1 MLNDIIV
8 ASGNAGKIKEIVALL
23 ADMPV
28 RVTSLK
34 DYWNPVPSIPENGD
48 TFLDNARIKAQWVFD
63 ETGRPSLADDSGLVV
78 DALNGEPGVHSARY
92 AGEPSSDS
100 RNTQKLLAALAAI
113 PRAQRSARFVCTMVL
128 IVSADEVLVAE
139 GTCEGRIGFES
150 AGNNGFGYDPV
161 FIPDGYTQTFA
172 QLDES
177 IKNTLSHR
185 AKALASLRNALK
197 KGGAE

>member
-8 ASGNAGKIKEIVALL
+8 ASGNAGKIKEIAALL

-63 ETGRPSLADDSGLVV
+63 TTGRPSLADDSGLVV

-113 PRAQRSARFVCTMVL
+113 PREQRSARFVCTMVL

-139 GTCEGRIGFES
+139 GTCGGHIGFEP
-150 AGNNGFGYDPV
+150 AGDNGFGYDPV
-161 FIPDGYTQTFA
+161 FIPDGYMQTFA

-177 IKNTLSHR
+177 IKNTISHR
-185 AKALASLRNALK
+185 AKALVSLKEAIL
-197 KGGAE
+197 AV

>member
-8 ASGNAGKIKEIVALL
+8 ASGNAGKIKEIAALL

-34 DYWNPVPSIPENGD
+34 DYWSPVPSIPENGD

-78 DALNGEPGVHSARY
+78 DALNGEPGVYSARY
-92 AGEPSSDS
+92 AGEPLSDS

-113 PRAQRSARFVCTMVL
+113 PHEQRTARFVCTMVL

-139 GTCEGRIGFES
+139 GTCEGHIGFEL
-150 AGNNGFGYDPV
+150 AGDNGFGYDPV

-177 IKNTLSHR
+177 IKNTISHR
-185 AKALASLRNALK
+185 AKALVSLKEAIL
-197 KGGAE
+197 AV

>member
-8 ASGNAGKIKEIVALL
+8 ASGNAGKIKEIAALL

-63 ETGRPSLADDSGLVV
+63 TTGRPSLADDSGLVV

-100 RNTQKLLAALAAI
+100 CNTQKLLAALAAI
-113 PRAQRSARFVCTMVL
+113 PRAQRTARFVCTMVL

-139 GTCEGRIGFES
+139 GTCEGHIGFEP
-150 AGNNGFGYDPV
+150 AGDNGFGYDPV

-177 IKNTLSHR
+177 IKNTISHR
-185 AKALASLRNALK
+185 AQALVSLKEAIQ
-197 KGGAE
+197 AV